1 MARALEEYSAKHTEL
16 PQLYA
21 IRFGQIAEQLRRAHA
36 EGVARELAQARN
48 KL

>member
-1 MARALEEYSAKHTEL
+1 MARALEEYAARHTEL

-21 IRFGQIAEQLRRAHA
+21 IRFGQIAMQLRRAYG
-36 EGVARELAQARN
+36 EGVARELAQAKE